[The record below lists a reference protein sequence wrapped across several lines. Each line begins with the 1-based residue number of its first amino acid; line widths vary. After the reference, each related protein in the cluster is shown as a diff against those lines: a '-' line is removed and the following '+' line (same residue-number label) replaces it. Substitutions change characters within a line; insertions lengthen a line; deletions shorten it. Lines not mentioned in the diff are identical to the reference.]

1 MARVL
6 KRPMFRRGGSTN
18 DGIMSGLE
26 DRKQLSTGTQI
37 DKEQLGLDT
46 KAILEAM
53 QEFSPIPK
61 TRLPLG
67 SIGAALVSG
76 APVRDALTTG
86 YTDFI
91 KRDDARRAAARKRE
105 QAAVSTALG
114 SQLSR
119 RGQSKIA
126 IEKMIDLS
134 IKSGEF
140 PDTPEG
146 RNQAF
151 KKYSRSA
158 GDVTRASTEQ
168 KILDRFKTFYTGTG
182 GTEAEA
188 EYDVLK
194 DEGLLKIEG
203 TDFGK
208 KDLSVKADRED
219 ITDNENFGPG
229 DGFVD
234 INGGKL
240 YVLKPGGNKDDFT
253 SNSYEIIDLKS
264 LYQEV
269 RWLKKQ
275 MHLATLT

>member
-26 DRKQLSTGTQI
+26 DREKFATKGT
-37 DKEQLGLDT
+37 GLDIDRARLES
-46 KAILEAM
+46 KAIRDIFDELA
-53 QEFSPIPK
+53 PIPK

-67 SIGAALVSG
+67 SVGAALVSG

-86 YTDFI
+86 YADFVR
-91 KRDDARRAAARKRE
+91 RDDARRAAARKRE

-119 RGQSKIA
+119 KGQSKIA
-126 IEKMIDLS
+126 VEKMIDLS
-134 IKSGEF
+134 IAAGEF

-146 RNQAF
+146 RNAAF

-158 GDVTRASTEQ
+158 GDITRASTEQ
-168 KILDRFKTFYTGTG
+168 KIMDRYKTFYAPTG

-188 EYDVLK
+188 IYDVLK
-194 DEGLLKIEG
+194 DEGLIKIEG

-208 KDLSVKADRED
+208 KDLTIRADKED

-234 INGGKL
+234 TGSGKL
-240 YVLKPGGNKDDFT
+240 YVLKPGGNKNDFT

-264 LYQEV
+264 LY
-269 RWLKKQ
+269 
-275 MHLATLT
+275 

>member
-26 DRKQLSTGTQI
+26 DREKFATKGT
-37 DKEQLGLDT
+37 GLDIDRARLES
-46 KAILEAM
+46 KAIRDIFDELA
-53 QEFSPIPK
+53 PIPK

-67 SIGAALVSG
+67 SVGAALVSG

-86 YTDFI
+86 YADFVR
-91 KRDDARRAAARKRE
+91 RDDARRAAARKRE

-119 RGQSKIA
+119 KGQSKIA
-126 IEKMIDLS
+126 VEKMIDLS
-134 IKSGEF
+134 IAAGEF

-146 RNQAF
+146 RNAAF

-234 INGGKL
+234 INSGKL
-240 YVLKPGGNKDDFT
+240 YVLKPGGNKESFT
-253 SNSYEIIDLKS
+253 AENYEIIDLKS
-264 LYQEV
+264 LY
-269 RWLKKQ
+269 
-275 MHLATLT
+275 

>member
-18 DGIMSGLE
+18 DGIMSGLV
-26 DRKQLSTGTQI
+26 DRKKLQEGT
-37 DKEQLGLDT
+37 GLDVDRARLES
-46 KAILEAM
+46 KAIRDIFDELA
-53 QEFSPIPK
+53 PIPK

-67 SIGAALVSG
+67 AVGAALVSG

-91 KRDDARRAAARKRE
+91 RRDDARRAAARKRE

-119 RGQSKIA
+119 KGQSKIA
-126 IEKMIDLS
+126 VEKMIDLS
-134 IKSGEF
+134 IAAGEF
-140 PDTPEG
+140 PDTPAG
-146 RNQAF
+146 RNAAF

-158 GDVTRASTEQ
+158 GDITRASTEQ
-168 KILDRFKTFYTGTG
+168 KIMDRFKTFYAGTG
-182 GTEAEA
+182 ASEGDAI
-188 EYDVLK
+188 YDVLK
-194 DEGLLKIEG
+194 DEGLIKIEG

-208 KDLSVKADRED
+208 KDLTIRADRED

-234 INGGKL
+234 TVSNKL

-253 SNSYEIIDLKS
+253 SNSYEITDLKS
-264 LYQEV
+264 LY
-269 RWLKKQ
+269 
-275 MHLATLT
+275 

>member
-86 YTDFI
+86 YADFI
-91 KRDDARRAAARKRE
+91 KRDNARRAAARKRE

-119 RGQSKIA
+119 KGQSKIA
-126 IEKMIDLS
+126 VEKMIDLS
-134 IKSGEF
+134 IAAGEF
-140 PDTPEG
+140 PDTPAG
-146 RNQAF
+146 RNAAF

-168 KILDRFKTFYTGTG
+168 KIMDRFKTFYAGTG
-182 GTEAEA
+182 ASEADA

-194 DEGLLKIEG
+194 DEGLIKIEG
-203 TDFGK
+203 RDFGK
-208 KDLSVKADRED
+208 KDLTIRADRED
-219 ITDNENFGPG
+219 ITDSEDFGPG

-234 INGGKL
+234 TGSGKL
-240 YVLKPGGNKDDFT
+240 YVLKPGGNKESFT
-253 SNSYEIIDLKS
+253 AENYEITDLKS
-264 LYQEV
+264 LY
-269 RWLKKQ
+269 
-275 MHLATLT
+275 

>member
-6 KRPMFRRGGSTN
+6 KRPMFKRGGSTN

-26 DRKQLSTGTQI
+26 DREKFATQGTI
-37 DKEQLGLDT
+37 LDVDRARLES
-46 KAILEAM
+46 KAIQDIFDELA
-53 QEFSPIPK
+53 PIPK

-67 SIGAALVSG
+67 AVGAALVSG
-76 APVRDALTTG
+76 APIRDALTTG
-86 YTDFI
+86 YADFVR
-91 KRDDARRAAARKRE
+91 RDDARRAAARKRE
-105 QAAVSTALG
+105 QAAVSSALG

-119 RGQSKIA
+119 KGQSRIA
-126 IEKMIDLS
+126 VEKMVDLS
-134 IKSGEF
+134 IQAGEF
-140 PDTPEG
+140 PNTPEG
-146 RNQAF
+146 RAEAF
-151 KKYSRSA
+151 KKYSRGT
-158 GDVTRASTEQ
+158 GDITRASPDQ
-168 KILDRFKTFYTGTG
+168 KILTRYKTFYAPTG

-194 DEGLLKIEG
+194 DEGLLNIEG

-240 YVLKPGGNKDDFT
+240 YVLKPGGNKESFT
-253 SNSYEIIDLKS
+253 AENYEIIDLKS
-264 LYQEV
+264 LY
-269 RWLKKQ
+269 
-275 MHLATLT
+275 

>member
-18 DGIMSGLE
+18 DGIMSGLT

-91 KRDDARRAAARKRE
+91 RRDDARRAAARKRE

-114 SQLSR
+114 TQLKSKDAKFSSTLKKAREAFRLGVKNPNTGKPYQSVKEAFDQYQLSLTDIESGSTR
-119 RGQSKIA
+119 QQISNRFRVFYSGQ
-126 IEKMIDLS
+126 
-134 IKSGEF
+134 
-140 PDTPEG
+140 
-146 RNQAF
+146 
-151 KKYSRSA
+151 
-158 GDVTRASTEQ
+158 
-168 KILDRFKTFYTGTG
+168 G

-194 DEGLLKIEG
+194 RQGRIPIKEN
-203 TDFGK
+203 DFGK
-208 KDLSVKADRED
+208 KDLSFNSDREE
-219 ITDNENFGPG
+219 IADNENFGPG

-234 INGGKL
+234 ISKGDSGQV
-240 YVLKPGGNKDDFT
+240 YILKPGGNKDDFT

-264 LYQEV
+264 LY
-269 RWLKKQ
+269 
-275 MHLATLT
+275 

>member
-18 DGIMSGLE
+18 DGIMTGLK
-26 DRKQLSTGTQI
+26 DREKFATQGTI
-37 DKEQLGLDT
+37 LDVDRARLES
-46 KAILEAM
+46 KAIRDIFDELA
-53 QEFSPIPK
+53 PIPK

-67 SIGAALVSG
+67 AVGASLVSG
-76 APVRDALTTG
+76 APIKDALTVG
-86 YTDFI
+86 YADFI

-168 KILDRFKTFYTGTG
+168 KIMDRFKTFYAGTG
-182 GTEAEA
+182 GTEGEA
-188 EYDVLK
+188 IYDVLK
-194 DEGLLKIEG
+194 DEGLIKIEG

-208 KDLSVKADRED
+208 KDLTIRADKED
-219 ITDNENFGPG
+219 ITDSEDFGPG

-234 INGGKL
+234 TGSSKL
-240 YVLKPGGNKDDFT
+240 YVLKPGGNKEDFT
-253 SNSYEIIDLKS
+253 SNSYEITDLKS
-264 LYQEV
+264 LY
-269 RWLKKQ
+269 
-275 MHLATLT
+275 

>member
-67 SIGAALVSG
+67 AVGAALVSG

-86 YTDFI
+86 YTDFVR
-91 KRDDARRAAARKRE
+91 RDDARRAAARKRE

-119 RGQSKIA
+119 KGQSKIA
-126 IEKMIDLS
+126 VEKMIDLS
-134 IKSGEF
+134 IAAGEF
-140 PDTPEG
+140 PDTPAG
-146 RNQAF
+146 RNAAF

-168 KILDRFKTFYTGTG
+168 KIMDRFKTFYAGTG
-182 GTEAEA
+182 GTEGEA
-188 EYDVLK
+188 IYDVLK

-208 KDLSVKADRED
+208 KDLTIRADRED
-219 ITDNENFGPG
+219 ITDSEDFGPG

-234 INGGKL
+234 TGSGKL
-240 YVLKPGGNKDDFT
+240 YVLKPGGNKESFT
-253 SNSYEIIDLKS
+253 AENYEIIDLKS
-264 LYQEV
+264 LY
-269 RWLKKQ
+269 
-275 MHLATLT
+275 

>member
-26 DRKQLSTGTQI
+26 DREKFSNGTI
-37 DKEQLGLDT
+37 LDVDRARLES
-46 KAILEAM
+46 KAIRDIFDELA
-53 QEFSPIPK
+53 PIPK

-67 SIGAALVSG
+67 AVGAALVSG
-76 APVRDALTTG
+76 APVKDALATG
-86 YTDFI
+86 YADFVR
-91 KRDDARRAAARKRE
+91 RDDARRAAARKRE

-119 RGQSKIA
+119 KGQSKIA
-126 IEKMIDLS
+126 VEKMIDLS
-134 IKSGEF
+134 IAAGEF

-146 RNQAF
+146 RNAAF

-158 GDVTRASTEQ
+158 GDITRASTEQ
-168 KILDRFKTFYTGTG
+168 KIMDRYKTFYAPTG

-188 EYDVLK
+188 IYDVLK
-194 DEGLLKIEG
+194 DEGLIKIEG

-208 KDLSVKADRED
+208 KDLTIRADKED

-234 INGGKL
+234 TGSGKL

-264 LYQEV
+264 LY
-269 RWLKKQ
+269 
-275 MHLATLT
+275 

>member
-18 DGIMSGLE
+18 DGIMSGLV

-91 KRDDARRAAARKRE
+91 RRDDARRAAARKRE

-119 RGQSKIA
+119 KGQSKIA
-126 IEKMIDLS
+126 VEKMIDLS
-134 IKSGEF
+134 IAAGEF
-140 PDTPEG
+140 PDTPAG
-146 RNQAF
+146 RNAAF

-168 KILDRFKTFYTGTG
+168 KIMDRFKTFYAGTG
-182 GTEAEA
+182 ASEADA

-194 DEGLLKIEG
+194 DEGLIKIEG
-203 TDFGK
+203 RDFCK
-208 KDLSVKADRED
+208 KDLTIRADRED
-219 ITDNENFGPG
+219 ITDSEDFGPG

-234 INGGKL
+234 TGSGKL
-240 YVLKPGGNKDDFT
+240 YVLKPGGNKESFT
-253 SNSYEIIDLKS
+253 AENYEITDLKS
-264 LYQEV
+264 LY
-269 RWLKKQ
+269 
-275 MHLATLT
+275 

>member
-6 KRPMFRRGGSTN
+6 KRPMFKRGGSTN

-26 DRKQLSTGTQI
+26 DREKFATQGTI
-37 DKEQLGLDT
+37 LDVDRARLES
-46 KAILEAM
+46 KAIQDIFDELA
-53 QEFSPIPK
+53 PIPK

-67 SIGAALVSG
+67 AVGAALVSG
-76 APVRDALTTG
+76 APIRDALTTG
-86 YTDFI
+86 YADFVR
-91 KRDDARRAAARKRE
+91 RDDARRAAARKRE
-105 QAAVSTALG
+105 QAAVSSALG

-119 RGQSKIA
+119 KGQSRIA
-126 IEKMIDLS
+126 VEKMVDLS
-134 IKSGEF
+134 IQAGEF
-140 PDTPEG
+140 PNTPEG
-146 RNQAF
+146 RAEAF
-151 KKYSRSA
+151 KKYSRGT
-158 GDVTRASTEQ
+158 GDITRASPDQ
-168 KILDRFKTFYTGTG
+168 KILTRYKTFYAPTG

-194 DEGLLKIEG
+194 DEGLLNIEG

-264 LYQEV
+264 LY
-269 RWLKKQ
+269 
-275 MHLATLT
+275 